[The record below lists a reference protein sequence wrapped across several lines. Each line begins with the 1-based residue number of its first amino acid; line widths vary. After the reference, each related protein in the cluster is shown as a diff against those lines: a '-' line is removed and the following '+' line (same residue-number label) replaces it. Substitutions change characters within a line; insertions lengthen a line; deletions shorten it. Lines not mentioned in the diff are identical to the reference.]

1 MREELRG
8 GPGFRKRY
16 RARRLPCCDPRQDG
30 KGPPAHPPE
39 LAYPCCLPALGDL
52 ARLAPCEGS
61 AAQFSP
67 AGPRLWPLPAPAAP
81 VSCPAEDSPSG
92 LGRTL
97 GKRVGGNPSGVRI
110 SYPPPPLTC
119 DDALGSHSRGALH
132 AIARVSFSVS
142 VAPPAICL
150 IPDIPVWWRAEMTH
164 VVPGQRGR
172 GRTCTEACTPLKRA
186 PYRFRAGRDR
196 QRPAGYPPTYRP
208 HQELAGLAAEAAAV
222 RHAITGG

>member
-110 SYPPPPLTC
+110 SYPPPPLTRQYTRPVVPS
-119 DDALGSHSRGALH
+119 AWARKAAQSHLQSHSFLTHININRPKVKAH
-132 AIARVSFSVS
+132 AS
-142 VAPPAICL
+142 
-150 IPDIPVWWRAEMTH
+150 
-164 VVPGQRGR
+164 G
-172 GRTCTEACTPLKRA
+172 
-186 PYRFRAGRDR
+186 
-196 QRPAGYPPTYRP
+196 
-208 HQELAGLAAEAAAV
+208 
-222 RHAITGG
+222 

>member
-119 DDALGSHSRGALH
+119 DDTLGSCSRAALPPP
-132 AIARVSFSVS
+132 ARVSFSVS
-142 VAPPAICL
+142 LAPWAICL
-150 IPDIPVWWRAEMTH
+150 IPDKPVWWHAEMTH
-164 VVPGQRGR
+164 VVPGQGHC
-172 GRTCTEACTPLKRA
+172 GRTWTEPRTPPRRVGELTQTRGHRLA
-186 PYRFRAGRDR
+186 PA
-196 QRPAGYPPTYRP
+196 
-208 HQELAGLAAEAAAV
+208 
-222 RHAITGG
+222 